1 MANSNLFAGFLSF
14 PAGLLFDR
22 KNFSRFIFEFNVK
35 NPKKFFNDM
44 RQDNSYLISNI
55 YQQNI

>member
-22 KNFSRFIFEFNVK
+22 KNFSRFIFEFNVQ
-35 NPKKFFNDM
+35 NPKKILKIK
-44 RQDNSYLISNI
+44 SVY
-55 YQQNI
+55 